1 MWKYTNTNE
10 LYHYGVLGMKWG
22 VRRNRSNIS
31 SSSKFKRKTK
41 HDDYKEAHSKKSV
54 KYMSDNELRK
64 RINRIQMEQQYIKLK
79 TYNVNRGKEYVNKI
93 IKTGT
98 TVAAITTTGLTIYN
112 NIDKINKLI
121 SKKTS

>member
-1 MWKYTNTNE
+1 
-10 LYHYGVLGMKWG
+10 
-22 VRRNRSNIS
+22 
-31 SSSKFKRKTK
+31 
-41 HDDYKEAHSKKSV
+41 
-54 KYMSDNELRK
+54 MSDSELRT